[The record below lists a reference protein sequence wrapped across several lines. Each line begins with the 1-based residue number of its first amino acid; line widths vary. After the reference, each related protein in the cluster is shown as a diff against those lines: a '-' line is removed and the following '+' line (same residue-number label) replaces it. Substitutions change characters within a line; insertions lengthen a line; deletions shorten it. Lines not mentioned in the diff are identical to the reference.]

1 MSKDTQPAMTYPTAH
16 QYEQWKER
24 AEALDMSVSGFIASM
39 VEAGWKKF
47 DQEAVPDR
55 TNEELR
61 EANADLREELEHARR
76 RVERLEDQV
85 YDSEQG
91 DIVRFVRQNPGATW
105 DEVLQHLSNSLSER
119 TTRHLDGMEGELL
132 ERGDDGGYYARSER
146 EK

>member
-1 MSKDTQPAMTYPTAH
+1 
-16 QYEQWKER
+16 
-24 AEALDMSVSGFIASM
+24 MSVSGFIASM